1 MVTTQH
7 PSLIDLPHW
16 RFITN
21 PLSYQERD
29 SYRESCFL
37 GKLFGKFKKMCYIC
51 TDVMNIIAKNNYIT
65 S

>member
-1 MVTTQH
+1 MQPKSFFFTFNFFFEAHRKMVTTQH
-7 PSLIDLPHW
+7 PSLIDLPHR

-37 GKLFGKFKKMCYIC
+37 GKLFGKF
-51 TDVMNIIAKNNYIT
+51 
-65 S
+65 